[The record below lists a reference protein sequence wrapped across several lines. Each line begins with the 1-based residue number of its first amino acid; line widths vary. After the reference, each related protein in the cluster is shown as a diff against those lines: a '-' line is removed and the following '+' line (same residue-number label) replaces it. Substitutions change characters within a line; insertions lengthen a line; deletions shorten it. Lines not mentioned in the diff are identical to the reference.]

1 MDFPCFDYEVG
12 EVSLTCLGE
21 GFDVL
26 VSPYSLGCD
35 VEGVL
40 VSAST
45 VEGLK
50 SLDCLGKVL
59 LLRGEVCSEQ
69 LMPKNFPFYN
79 PDHHRRIVALL
90 EEKSP
95 KAIITATG
103 KNPGLAG
110 SLYPFPLINDGDFD
124 IPSVYCK
131 DVVGD
136 RIAAQSEQVFQLKI
150 EAERIRSTAC
160 NVLLSHGGASSRKVV
175 VCAHIDA
182 YGDSPGAVD
191 NASGTVVLLLLAEML
206 RDYRG
211 EVGVEI
217 IAFNGEDHY
226 SAGGQ
231 KDYLGR
237 YGEKLDEVI
246 VAVNVDGVGYHRGGS
261 CYSLYGCSD
270 ELWGLTESVFS
281 GYEGISEGDPW
292 YSGDHSIFVQR
303 GIPAIAFTS
312 EYTSEIVEKV
322 AHSLNDT
329 PDLVDGKKLVDI
341 ASAIRDFIL
350 KIG

>member
-1 MDFPCFDYEVG
+1 MRLVRFLLPVR
-12 EVSLTCLGE
+12 VR
-21 GFDVL
+21 VL
-26 VSPYSLGCD
+26 VSPYPLGCD
-35 VEGVL
+35 IEEGW

-45 VEGLK
+45 VEELE
-50 SLDCLGKVL
+50 SLECEGKVL
-59 LLRGEVCSEQ
+59 LLCGDVCSEQ

-79 PDHHRRIVALL
+79 PDHHRRIIALL

-103 KNPGLAG
+103 RDPGLAG
-110 SLYPFPLINDGDFD
+110 SLYPFPLINEGDFD
-124 IPSVYCK
+124 IPSVYCT
-131 DVVGD
+131 DVVGN

-160 NVLLSHGGASSRKVV
+160 NVLLNRGGASSRKVV

-182 YGDSPGAVD
+182 CGDSPGAVD

-211 EVGVEI
+211 DIGVEI

-231 KDYLGR
+231 KDYFSM
-237 YGEKLDEVI
+237 YGEKLDEAI
-246 VAVNVDGVGYHRGGS
+246 VAVNVDGVGYHHGGS
-261 CYSLYGCSD
+261 SYSLYGCSD
-270 ELWGLTESVFS
+270 ELQGLTESVFDR
-281 GYEGISEGDPW
+281 YEGISLGDPW

-329 PDLVDGKKLVDI
+329 PDLVDCQKLVDI
-341 ASAIRDFIL
+341 ASAIRDFIM